1 MALHYHFAAMHP
13 FLDGN
18 GRTAR
23 ALEALLLQRAGLR
36 DAAFVAMSNYY
47 YEEKNSYLTVL
58 AEVRALNHDLT
69 PFIRFALRGIVQQCG
84 RLLQDIK
91 KNTQKAMFRNMMY
104 DLFGRLRSPK
114 KRVIAERQISILKL
128 LLEIDSLELV
138 DLLRQSLHLY
148 QGLKNPERAHRR
160 DVWELLHLE
169 AVRIKQNERTPVLV
183 EINLDW
189 PSQMTETDFMER
201 IKRLP
206 KARTH
211 TFL

>member
-47 YEEKNSYLTVL
+47 YEEKETYLTVL
-58 AEVRALNHDLT
+58 AEVRARNHDLT
-69 PFIRFALRGIVQQCG
+69 PLIRFALRGIVQQCG
-84 RLLQDIK
+84 RLFEGIK

-114 KRVIAERQISILKL
+114 KRVIAQRQLALLKYLLDTDAIDLDL
-128 LLEIDSLELV
+128 LLVANRYLY
-138 DLLRQSLHLY
+138 RQ
-148 QGLKNPERAHRR
+148 LKNPARAVARDLSALAYLYAIRMRR
-160 DVWELLHLE
+160 TEHGAD
-169 AVRIKQNERTPVLV
+169 LV

-201 IKRLP
+201 IKRMP
-206 KARTH
+206 KAKTH